1 MHEINLNFFAY
12 IYAQEINKLKRYITN
27 RKWLLTYNPNIET
40 QHLHLKQIDFFWLEG
55 QKRKKILT
63 WIDGFL
69 SGEEKEGKMGRNFPS
84 SAWQI
89 FQEGQGYILIDVY
102 SKF

>member
-1 MHEINLNFFAY
+1 MASHLWSQHRNSAPPC
-12 IYAQEINKLKRYITN
+12 QTN
-27 RKWLLTYNPNIET
+27 WLLLTWRSEEKTN
-40 QHLHLKQIDFFWLEG
+40 IDF
-55 QKRKKILT
+55 

-89 FQEGQGYILIDVY
+89 FQEGQGYILIDVIIAFWLTILM
-102 SKF
+102 K